1 MEISERR
8 QRWRKFNILTPEKLA
23 LAHHVLDEIRE
34 GSDVMR
40 ALRTHPLEGGEGYL
54 TKAALVAAY
63 NQMVEAGTI
72 KADRVL
78 LEKIRMKPM
87 RTLSGVTTVTVL
99 TKPYPCPGKCIFC
112 PTDVRMP
119 KSYLPDEPGA
129 MRALE
134 HQFDPYEQVHARIRA
149 LENLGHPTDKIEL
162 LILGGT
168 WSSYKRDY
176 QEWFVKRCFDAMNES
191 YHGDHRGHGE
201 NPKEISVDSVVSVVN
216 LLEVQTENETA
227 IHRNVGLVIETRPDE
242 INPDELRWL
251 RHLGVTKVQMGAQS
265 FDDHILEI
273 NKRGHDVESTR
284 KATALLRA
292 AGFKIVLHWM
302 PNLLGA
308 TPESDRADFVK
319 LWIDF
324 CPDEIKIYPNQLLA
338 NAELYEYWQ
347 RGEFHPYTTDEL
359 VELIADIKPTIPR
372 YCRVN
377 RVIRDIPGNN
387 VVEGNTRTSL
397 RQDIQAIM
405 KKRGTHC
412 QCIRCREVRG
422 KTVEAESLRLD
433 DLTYQAGT
441 AEEHFISF
449 VTPDDGLAG
458 FIRLSL
464 PVKDALLTGMSDLD
478 NAALIR
484 EVHVYG
490 QSLEV
495 GSEQT
500 GAAQHAGLGT
510 RLLEEAEKTA
520 RENGFSRMAVISAV
534 GTRHYY
540 MDRGFERG
548 EYYLVKKI

>member
-8 QRWRKFNILTPEKLA
+8 QRWKKNNTLTPEKLT
-23 LAHHVLDEIRE
+23 LAHHVLEEIRE
-34 GSDVMR
+34 GTDVMR
-40 ALRTHPLEGGEGYL
+40 ALRTHPLESGEGYL

-63 NQMVEAGTI
+63 NQMVVAGAI
-72 KADRVL
+72 EPDRVL
-78 LEKIRMKPM
+78 LERIRMKPM

-129 MRALE
+129 MRALQ
-134 HQFDPYEQVHARIRA
+134 HAFDPYEQVYARILA

-176 QEWFVKRCFDAMNES
+176 QEWFIKRCFDAMNEPER
-191 YHGDHRGHGE
+191 GALRDHTDKIETTG
-201 NPKEISVDSVVSVVN
+201 VDIAQAQAV
-216 LLEVQTENETA
+216 NETTS
-227 IHRNVGLVIETRPDE
+227 HRNVGLVIETRPDE

-308 TPESDRADFVK
+308 TPESDRADFAK
-319 LWIDF
+319 LWADF

-359 VELIADIKPTIPR
+359 VDLIADIKPTIPR

-405 KKRGTHC
+405 KTRGTHC
-412 QCIRCREVRG
+412 QCVRCREVRG

-449 VTPDDGLAG
+449 VTPEDGLAG

-464 PVKDALLTGMSDLD
+464 PAKDSLLTGMSDLD

-495 GSEQT
+495 GSEKT

-510 RLLEEAEKTA
+510 RLLEEAENVA
-520 RENGFSRMAVISAV
+520 RKNGFSRMAVISAI